1 MSGDDRRSAGGCPTC
16 PESAVTA
23 EGYCETCGRKVP
35 AGDDH
40 AEIDLGLV
48 AGVTD
53 RGLRHYRNEDA
64 MALATAPMPGGPV
77 ALAVVCDGVS
87 TSSRADEASKAA
99 AQAAMGVLLGAVR
112 MGDDLGGAS
121 QRAFEAAQQALLAL
135 AAGGGDAR
143 NAPSATFVAAVVTER
158 DVRVCC
164 GTASEWT
171 ASDGTSSD
179 ETGSDETGGGRSAA
193 RQLTRDDSVAE
204 ELVARGL
211 PETDALAS
219 PAGHVVTG
227 WIGADLSEAKPHVT
241 TFAPVGSG
249 AVLLCSDGLWNYEQ
263 DAARLAARALPAAL
277 TDPLGAARDLV
288 SFAIGAGGHDNITV
302 VLIPFP
308 PRPDAGPPAG
318 IFQPEAADEQEE
330 ELGETPR

>member
-1 MSGDDRRSAGGCPTC
+1 MTVTAEPATQASCPSCGAPVWPDDNFCEACRAELRPARMSGDDRRSAGGCPTC

-99 AQAAMGVLLGAVR
+99 AQTAMGLLRGAVR
-112 MGDDLGGAS
+112 MGDDRGGAS

-135 AAGGGDAR
+135 AAGGGNAG

-158 DVRVCC
+158 DVKVCWLGDSRAYWLETGAGSTVD
-164 GTASEWT
+164 GTASDGT

-179 ETGSDETGGGRSAA
+179 ETGSDETRGGRSAA
-193 RQLTRDDSVAE
+193 RQLTRDDSLSE
-204 ELVARGL
+204 ELVARG
-211 PETDALAS
+211 
-219 PAGHVVTG
+219 
-227 WIGADLSEAKPHVT
+227 
-241 TFAPVGSG
+241 
-249 AVLLCSDGLWNYEQ
+249 
-263 DAARLAARALPAAL
+263 
-277 TDPLGAARDLV
+277 
-288 SFAIGAGGHDNITV
+288 
-302 VLIPFP
+302 P
-308 PRPDAGPPAG
+308 PQA
-318 IFQPEAADEQEE
+318 
-330 ELGETPR
+330 